1 MRVSPEKP
9 HFFKP
14 ILPGFKNGLKIPVS
28 FSKYLCGERS
38 NYMLLRRGAR
48 EWRVKM
54 SGQSLEEG
62 WRKFAVENNLEVGD
76 FVVFKHEGN
85 MVFDVRV
92 FDPSHCERE
101 YPWIHDVTSDEP
113 KEEDIPSSKKFKSA
127 GEAIGLRRNKAR
139 TRLTAKSGISI
150 DSEGN
155 SEENEESTPTSRKA
169 SSDDD
174 EEPNKPYFVS
184 SIKPYCIKNS
194 ILHIPLGFARAN
206 NLRNRSCEVIL
217 RDPQQKSWQVEMVP
231 KASHVC
237 FRRGWSAFFK
247 ANGLKLGDTFKIELV
262 ENGKIPVLDFVPCL
276 TSSNKEPHL
285 KRPTPPQ
292 PRPFSTVKPKGK
304 CLDKKLEASPESN
317 NDHPNSF
324 VSTIKAYSIKYSI
337 LHLPMKFARSTG
349 LIKLNGEMILR
360 DERKR
365 QWSVRLQQKGK
376 HVLISSGWSKF
387 RTSNGLKEG
396 DTYKFELIKKG
407 QRPLVNFYCKYCF

>member
-38 NYMLLRRGAR
+38 NYVLLRRGVR

-76 FVVFKHEGN
+76 FVAFKHEGN

-101 YPWIHDVTSDEP
+101 YPWIHD
-113 KEEDIPSSKKFKSA
+113 
-127 GEAIGLRRNKAR
+127 
-139 TRLTAKSGISI
+139 
-150 DSEGN
+150 
-155 SEENEESTPTSRKA
+155 ENEESTPTSRKA
-169 SSDDD
+169 SSHDD
-174 EEPNKPYFVS
+174 EEPNKPCFVS

-237 FRRGWSAFFK
+237 FKRGWSAFFK

-285 KRPTPPQ
+285 QRPTPPQ
-292 PRPFSTVKPKGK
+292 PRPFST
-304 CLDKKLEASPESN
+304 SN

-349 LIKLNGEMILR
+349 LIKLNGEMIVR
-360 DERKR
+360 DERRR

-407 QRPLVNFYCKYCF
+407 QRPLVNFYCKYCI

>member
-38 NYMLLRRGAR
+38 NYVLLRRGVR

-76 FVVFKHEGN
+76 FVAFKHEGN

-101 YPWIHDVTSDEP
+101 YPWIHDVTSET
-113 KEEDIPSSKKFKSA
+113 
-127 GEAIGLRRNKAR
+127 IGLRRNKAR

-169 SSDDD
+169 SSHDD
-174 EEPNKPYFVS
+174 EEPKKPYFVS
-184 SIKPYCIKNS
+184 SIKPYSIKNS

-237 FRRGWSAFFK
+237 FKRGWSAFFK

-285 KRPTPPQ
+285 QRPTPPQ
-292 PRPFSTVKPKGK
+292 PRPFST
-304 CLDKKLEASPESN
+304 SN

-349 LIKLNGEMILR
+349 LIKLNEEMILR
-360 DERKR
+360 DERER

-407 QRPLVNFYCKYCF
+407 QRPLVNFYCNFSEEDKPAMNR

>member
-38 NYMLLRRGAR
+38 NYVLLRRGVR

-76 FVVFKHEGN
+76 FVAFKHEGN

-113 KEEDIPSSKKFKSA
+113 KEEEHIPSSKKFKS
-127 GEAIGLRRNKAR
+127 
-139 TRLTAKSGISI
+139 
-150 DSEGN
+150 
-155 SEENEESTPTSRKA
+155 
-169 SSDDD
+169 
-174 EEPNKPYFVS
+174 
-184 SIKPYCIKNS
+184 
-194 ILHIPLGFARAN
+194 HIPLGFARAN

-237 FRRGWSAFFK
+237 FKRGWSAFFK

-262 ENGKIPVLDFVPCL
+262 ENGKIPVLDFVLCL

-285 KRPTPPQ
+285 QRPTPPQ
-292 PRPFSTVKPKGK
+292 PRPFST
-304 CLDKKLEASPESN
+304 SN

-349 LIKLNGEMILR
+349 LIKLNEEMILR
-360 DERKR
+360 DERER

-387 RTSNGLKEG
+387 RTSNGLLKKE
-396 DTYKFELIKKG
+396 TPTSLSSSRKG
-407 QRPLVNFYCKYCF
+407 KDLL